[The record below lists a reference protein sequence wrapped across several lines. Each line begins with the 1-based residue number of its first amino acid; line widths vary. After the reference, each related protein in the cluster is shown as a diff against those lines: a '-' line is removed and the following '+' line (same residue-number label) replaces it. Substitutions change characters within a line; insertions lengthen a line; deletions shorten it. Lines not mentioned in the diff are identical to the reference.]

1 MPPHVLAMGTIDWKS
16 MQSIGAVPDVV
27 FLLRIGV
34 CLSASSGIVAF
45 VSAHLNLAHEYGV
58 AVLLVVA
65 LCFFTA
71 SLVNLARDTR
81 ISLHEMGE
89 YR

>member
-1 MPPHVLAMGTIDWKS
+1 VLA
-16 MQSIGAVPDVV
+16 
-27 FLLRIGV
+27 
-34 CLSASSGIVAF
+34 
-45 VSAHLNLAHEYGV
+45 LA
-58 AVLLVVA
+58 
-65 LCFFTA
+65 FFTA